1 MQRRR
6 FSSVTLAGLG
16 LSLGSPVVQAF
27 SLGDA
32 DASAGVKAA
41 LERGAVAAVAL
52 LGRTDGFLG
61 NALVRIALPGYLND
75 GAKVMKALGQQKRV
89 DELLTAM
96 NRAAES
102 AVPQAQDLLVS
113 TVRNLSVQDAV
124 RIIKGGDTS
133 VTDFFAG
140 RTRSPLSERFL
151 PIVTQA
157 TERVSLAEKYNSVA
171 GRATGL
177 GLVKK
182 EDANIQT
189 YVTRKALDGLYLMI
203 GEEEKK
209 IRRDPVATGSDI
221 LRKVFGR

>member
-1 MQRRR
+1 MQIRR

-16 LSLGSPVVQAF
+16 LSLGSPMAQSF
-27 SLGDA
+27 SLADA

-41 LERGAVAAVAL
+41 LERGAVAAVAQ

-75 GAKVMKALGQQKRV
+75 GAKVLKALGQQKRL

-124 RIIKGGDTS
+124 RIVKGGDTS

-140 RTRSPLSERFL
+140 RTRSPLNERFL
-151 PIVTQA
+151 PLVTQA
-157 TERVSLAEKYNSVA
+157 TERVSLADKYNSVA
-171 GRATGL
+171 GKATGL

-182 EDANIQT
+182 EDANIQS

-209 IRRDPVATGSDI
+209 IRRDPVGTGSDI

>member
-1 MQRRR
+1 MQRRQ

-16 LSLGSPVVQAF
+16 LSLGSPMVQAF

-75 GAKVMKALGQQKRV
+75 GVKVLKALGQQKRV

-124 RIIKGGDTS
+124 RIVKGGDTS

-171 GRATGL
+171 GKATGL

-182 EDANIQT
+182 EDANIQS

-209 IRRDPVATGSDI
+209 IRRDPVGTGSDI

>member
-124 RIIKGGDTS
+124 RIVKGGDTS

-157 TERVSLAEKYNSVA
+157 TERVSLAEKYNA
-171 GRATGL
+171 GAGKATGL
-177 GLVKK
+177 GLVK
-182 EDANIQT
+182 
-189 YVTRKALDGLYLMI
+189 
-203 GEEEKK
+203 
-209 IRRDPVATGSDI
+209 
-221 LRKVFGR
+221 

>member
-16 LSLGSPVVQAF
+16 LSLGSPMVQAF

-124 RIIKGGDTS
+124 RIVKGGDTS

-171 GRATGL
+171 GKATGL

>member
-75 GAKVMKALGQQKRV
+75 GAKVMKALG
-89 DELLTAM
+89 
-96 NRAAES
+96 
-102 AVPQAQDLLVS
+102 
-113 TVRNLSVQDAV
+113 
-124 RIIKGGDTS
+124 
-133 VTDFFAG
+133 
-140 RTRSPLSERFL
+140 
-151 PIVTQA
+151 
-157 TERVSLAEKYNSVA
+157 
-171 GRATGL
+171 
-177 GLVKK
+177 
-182 EDANIQT
+182 
-189 YVTRKALDGLYLMI
+189 
-203 GEEEKK
+203 
-209 IRRDPVATGSDI
+209 
-221 LRKVFGR
+221 

>member
-1 MQRRR
+1 MHRRR

-16 LSLGSPVVQAF
+16 LCLGSPMVQAF

-41 LERGAVAAVAL
+41 LERGAVAAVGL

-75 GAKVMKALGQQKRV
+75 GAKVLKALGQQKRV

-124 RIIKGGDTS
+124 RIVKGGDTS

-157 TERVSLAEKYNSVA
+157 TERVSLAEKYNAVA
-171 GRATGL
+171 GEAAGL

-182 EDANIQT
+182 EDANIQS

-209 IRRDPVATGSDI
+209 IRRDPVATGSDL

>member
-124 RIIKGGDTS
+124 RIVKGGDTS

-171 GRATGL
+171 GKATGL

>member
-6 FSSVTLAGLG
+6 FSSVTLTGLG
-16 LSLGSPVVQAF
+16 LSLGSPMVQAF

-41 LERGAVAAVAL
+41 LERGAVAAVGL

-124 RIIKGGDTS
+124 RIVKGGDTS

-171 GRATGL
+171 GKATGL

>member
-6 FSSVTLAGLG
+6 FSSFTLAGLG
-16 LSLGSPVVQAF
+16 LSLGSPMVQAF

-41 LERGAVAAVAL
+41 LERGAVAAVGL

-75 GAKVMKALGQQKRV
+75 GAKVLKALGQQKRV

-124 RIIKGGDTS
+124 RIVKGGDTS

-157 TERVSLAEKYNSVA
+157 TEKVSLAEKYNAVA
-171 GRATGL
+171 GKATGL

>member
-16 LSLGSPVVQAF
+16 LSLGSPMAQSF

-41 LERGAVAAVAL
+41 LERGAVAAVAQ

-75 GAKVMKALGQQKRV
+75 GAKVLKALGQQKRL

-124 RIIKGGDTS
+124 RIVKGGDTS

-140 RTRSPLSERFL
+140 RTRSPLNERFL

-171 GRATGL
+171 GKATGL

-182 EDANIQT
+182 EDANIQS

-209 IRRDPVATGSDI
+209 IRRDPVGTGSDI

>member
-6 FSSVTLAGLG
+6 FSSITLAGLG
-16 LSLGSPVVQAF
+16 LSLGSPMAQSF

-41 LERGAVAAVAL
+41 LERGAVAAVAQ

-75 GAKVMKALGQQKRV
+75 GAKVLKALGQQKRL

-124 RIIKGGDTS
+124 RIVKGGDTS

-140 RTRSPLSERFL
+140 RTRSPLNERFL

-171 GRATGL
+171 GKATGL

-182 EDANIQT
+182 EDANIQS

-209 IRRDPVATGSDI
+209 IRRDPVGTGSDI

>member
-1 MQRRR
+1 M
-6 FSSVTLAGLG
+6 
-16 LSLGSPVVQAF
+16 VQAF

-41 LERGAVAAVAL
+41 LERGAVAAVGL

-124 RIIKGGDTS
+124 RIVKGGDTS

-171 GRATGL
+171 GKATGL

>member
-1 MQRRR
+1 MHRRR

-16 LSLGSPVVQAF
+16 LSLGSPMAQSF

-75 GAKVMKALGQQKRV
+75 GAKVLKALGQQKRV

-124 RIIKGGDTS
+124 RIVKGGDTS

-140 RTRSPLSERFL
+140 RTRSPLNERFL

-171 GRATGL
+171 GKAAGL

-182 EDANIQT
+182 EDATIQS

-209 IRRDPVATGSDI
+209 IRRDPVGTGSDI

>member
-16 LSLGSPVVQAF
+16 LSLGSPMVQAF

-75 GAKVMKALGQQKRV
+75 GVRVLKALGQQKRV

-124 RIIKGGDTS
+124 RIVKGGDTS

-171 GRATGL
+171 GKATGL

-182 EDANIQT
+182 EDANIQS

-209 IRRDPVATGSDI
+209 IRRDPVGTGSDI

>member
-89 DELLTAM
+89 EELLTAM

-124 RIIKGGDTS
+124 RIVKGGDTS

-171 GRATGL
+171 GKATGL

-182 EDANIQT
+182 EDANIQS

>member
-6 FSSVTLAGLG
+6 FTSVTLAGLG
-16 LSLGSPVVQAF
+16 LSLGSPMVQAF

-32 DASAGVKAA
+32 DASAGVKTA

-75 GAKVMKALGQQKRV
+75 GVRVLKALGQQKRV

-124 RIIKGGDTS
+124 RIVKGGDTS

-157 TERVSLAEKYNSVA
+157 TEKVSLAEKYNAVA
-171 GRATGL
+171 GKATGL

-182 EDANIQT
+182 EDANIQS